1 VRTVALP
8 LGAWPSPRSIAWRGT
23 WGGRAY
29 VHEGVF
35 LVGAEPAASPFS
47 RGFDPH
53 AIPRIRT
60 TPRGAAEPEYGS
72 SWWLDQLRN
81 DPDRRYVSDG
91 DPHTITFPRR
101 LEGTLAD
108 RFRARARPY

>member
-1 VRTVALP
+1 
-8 LGAWPSPRSIAWRGT
+8 
-23 WGGRAY
+23 

-35 LVGAEPAASPFS
+35 LVGAEPATSPFA

-60 TPRGAAEPEYGS
+60 TPRGAPEPEYGS
-72 SWWLDQLRN
+72 SWWLDQLRS

-91 DPHTITFPRR
+91 DPDTIMFPRR
-101 LEGTLAD
+101 LERTLAD
-108 RFRARARPY
+108 RFRARSRPY